1 MLTRN
6 HHIQLTEKILTQGS
20 ALAPDRFPKADPVVL
35 DAWTNALAA
44 TYNTLPVQ
52 IWPEAVDVWVMEL
65 AGDRMATPRD
75 IRQAAHVA
83 RDRWEAHP
91 MKRQVLRLERE
102 RRQQQRDHAI
112 EEGTFCALTWGTT
125 PEKVVMESNRL
136 DREPAQPQRA
146 IQEARQEASKPFGR
160 HGAIRG
166 LIEAANGDTARREAH
181 KNNPMM

>member
-1 MLTRN
+1 MLNRN
-6 HHIQLTEKILTQGS
+6 HHLQITDTILARGA
-20 ALAPDRFPKADPVVL
+20 ALAPDRFPKADPATRDVWADVL
-35 DAWTNALAA
+35 TP
-44 TYNTLPVQ
+44 TFNTLPVQ
-52 IWPEAVDVWVMEL
+52 IWTEAVDVWAMEL

-75 IRQAAHVA
+75 IRRAALVA

-91 MKRQVLRLERE
+91 MKREVLRLERE
-102 RRQQQRDHAI
+102 RRQQERDHAI

-125 PEKVVMESNRL
+125 PEKVVIESKRL

-146 IQEARQEASKPFGR
+146 IQEARQEASSPFGR

-166 LIEAANGDTARREAH
+166 LIEAANEDTARREAH